1 MKKLFAL
8 SIVLLLV
15 AGAAFAQIPDGFKIG
30 GWNRMAF
37 VPVHSVFTDGEDT
50 ANATSGI
57 PWVRVSVD
65 LSDNYDF
72 VGWRFHVIA
81 DGGLAKGTADALGTT
96 LPAIGYVGD
105 FANLWVKPFKN
116 DYLKINIGKFN
127 DDVFRGKFG
136 SDGNM
141 DGYTASPNRNPDQ
154 IFNRFQGNG
163 GMLLSSSPV
172 EGLTVGALVNA
183 GFYNSWDATQAEEVW
198 KKIQVGAGYNI
209 AGIGLARA
217 QYVGGTGKVTSGA
230 AAVAAVG
237 AHWEIDSAT
246 YVGGNSPGAPAD
258 LVAGP
263 TAAEKAAALG
273 WKWVGATTASAAGK
287 PSWSAPRIEAA
298 FNLTAVENLNVD
310 IGTKIPLPVT
320 DNDITYQSPFQV
332 NLGASY
338 ALGDFNVK
346 TVIYT
351 TFAEGITPDGGKISG
366 PGFKFEIVLY
376 PSYYLAAL
384 DATAGI
390 EIGFGAQANA
400 IIAGEEVKDSAVNKF
415 GAGLFVNKGVGKGSV
430 KTGFAFTASP
440 EVKAAGNVNEAYK
453 QKTTITIPIVLE
465 YSL

>member
-37 VPVHSVFTDGEDT
+37 VPIHSVSVDGEDADT
-50 ANATSGI
+50 TSGI

-65 LSDNYDF
+65 LSDTGDF
-72 VGWRFHVIA
+72 AGWRFHIIA

-136 SDGNM
+136 TDGST

-172 EGLTVGALVNA
+172 EGFTVGALVNA
-183 GFYNSWDATQAEEVW
+183 GFYNSWNDTLAEDVW

-217 QYVGGTGKVTSGA
+217 QYIG
-230 AAVAAVG
+230 AVG
-237 AHWEIDSAT
+237 IT
-246 YVGGNSPGAPAD
+246 N
-258 LVAGP
+258 
-263 TAAEKAAALG
+263 
-273 WKWVGATTASAAGK
+273 
-287 PSWSAPRIEAA
+287 PRIEAA

-310 IGTKIPLPVT
+310 LGGKIPLAVT
-320 DNDITYQSPFQV
+320 EDDSILGPDTKFQDPFQV

-351 TFAEGITPDGGKISG
+351 TFGGGTTPDGGKLTG
-366 PGFKFEIVLY
+366 KGFKFEILLN

-384 DATAGI
+384 DATAGVELGFASQASAILAEKEI
-390 EIGFGAQANA
+390 E
-400 IIAGEEVKDSAVNKF
+400 DSAVTKF
-415 GAGLFVNKGVGKGSV
+415 GAGLFLSKGVGKGSV
-430 KTGFAFTASP
+430 KTGFAFTVSP
-440 EVKAAGNVNEAYK
+440 EVKAAGNVDTPYK
-453 QKTTITIPIVLE
+453 QTTTFTIPVVLE